1 MNANHLPWNKN
12 GIFDVEKWLS
22 NQLMVVQ
29 TCGFSW
35 VSGKNW
41 NVIHHPKLGQISWK
55 MGTDFRD
62 CQNYLHLRVNG
73 VDIDLNK
80 FDGRWYN

>member
-1 MNANHLPWNKN
+1 
-12 GIFDVEKWLS
+12 
-22 NQLMVVQ
+22 
-29 TCGFSW
+29 
-35 VSGKNW
+35 
-41 NVIHHPKLGQISWK
+41 LGQISWK